1 MTTTA
6 AFTHTHSWTLPAT
19 PDVVFRALTDP
30 AELRK
35 WFAEDVQIEPKAHG
49 VYRFWGRH
57 TLGTP
62 AHDAARQTITRFEPN
77 AALAFSWPI
86 NDVDTDVSFA
96 LTPADNNGTK
106 LTITHDVS
114 GDLAVPRQ
122 RALIDDH
129 WRLAIAN
136 LSLHLSGGTP
146 IKPDY
151 FDTNPEVR
159 ITISIDAPPST
170 VFRALLEPEALNRW
184 MGAQSAV
191 VEPRVGGKYKLNWS
205 YKIDGEDVAGGPTTI
220 LELIPDEK
228 LVLDWPDY
236 RGDKTVPDQTITFL
250 LAPDGK
256 GGTTLTFVHTGFERT
271 ADISDYGFGWKEFL
285 GELTKELAR

>member
-1 MTTTA
+1 MTSSA

-19 PDVVFRALTDP
+19 PDVVFHALIDP

-35 WFAEDVQIEPKAHG
+35 WFAEDVQIEPKADG

-77 AALAFSWPI
+77 SALAFSWPI
-86 NDVDTDVSFA
+86 NEVDTDVTFA
-96 LTPADNNGTK
+96 LEPVDDGTK
-106 LTITHDVS
+106 LTMTQDVS
-114 GDLAVPRQ
+114 GDLLVPRQ

-129 WRLAIAN
+129 WRLAIGN
-136 LSLHLSGGTP
+136 LASHLSGVAP

-151 FDTNPEVR
+151 FDPTPEVR
-159 ITISIDAPPST
+159 ITIPIDAPPSA

-205 YKIDGEDVAGGPTTI
+205 YQIDGADVAGGPTTI
-220 LELIPDEK
+220 LEMIPDEK

-236 RGDKTVPDQTITFL
+236 RGDTSVPNQTITFL

-256 GGTTLTFVHTGFERT
+256 GGTMLTFVHAGFTRT
-271 ADISDYGFGWKEFL
+271 TDMSDYGFGWTGLLDALKKEV
-285 GELTKELAR
+285 AR

>member
-1 MTTTA
+1 MTPS
-6 AFTHTHSWTLPAT
+6 FTHTHSWTLPAT
-19 PDVVFRALTDP
+19 PDVVFRALTEP
-30 AELRK
+30 AELK
-35 WFAEDVQIEPKAHG
+35 QWFAEDAQIEPKPNG

-62 AHDAARQTITRFEPN
+62 PHDAARQTITRFEPN
-77 AALAFSWPI
+77 SALAFSWPI
-86 NDVDTDVSFA
+86 NDVDTDVTFA
-96 LTPADNNGTK
+96 LAPAEKGTT

-136 LSLHLSGGTP
+136 LSTYLSGGTP
-146 IKPDY
+146 LKPDY
-151 FDTNPEVR
+151 FDPTPEVR
-159 ITISIDAPPST
+159 ITMPIDAPPST
-170 VFRALLEPEALNRW
+170 VFRALMEPEALNRW

-191 VEPRVGGKYKLNWS
+191 VEPRVGGKYNLNWR
-205 YKIDGEDVAGGPTTI
+205 YKIDSEDVAGGPTKI

-236 RGDKTVPDQTITFL
+236 RGDKSVPDQTITFL

-256 GGTTLTFVHTGFERT
+256 GGTTLTFIHAGFGRT
-271 ADISDYGFGWKEFL
+271 ADMSDYGFGWQWFLDELKKEI
-285 GELTKELAR
+285 AR